1 MERKIFTFGKRPPLV
16 CSLSDPDVAS
26 TICTIR
32 NAIYDGADGF
42 LLHMEK
48 LREEFQNR
56 ESLQEI
62 FRYTKDKPILTLNYR
77 YGNSRT
83 DEQLAQL
90 HLEALEAGAGCCDI
104 MADMFGQTEPQITY
118 EPEAIRRQ
126 MELIDKIHSVGGQVL
141 MSSHLWKF
149 YPTDFLME
157 TVLEM
162 KRRGADIV
170 KIAMRVDSQEEMIAA
185 CQQTALLKEALG
197 IPFLMIN
204 MGEHGKAHR
213 VIGPVFGSCMLLCVQ
228 RYTPNGHKEKP
239 LLRACRDI
247 YNNFDY

>member
-1 MERKIFTFGKRPPLV
+1 
-16 CSLSDPDVAS
+16 
-26 TICTIR
+26 
-32 NAIYDGADGF
+32 
-42 LLHMEK
+42 
-48 LREEFQNR
+48 
-56 ESLQEI
+56 
-62 FRYTKDKPILTLNYR
+62 
-77 YGNSRT
+77 
-83 DEQLAQL
+83 
-90 HLEALEAGAGCCDI
+90 
-104 MADMFGQTEPQITY
+104 MADMFCETEPQITY
-118 EPEAIRRQ
+118 DRQAVRRQ
-126 MELIDKIHSVGGQVL
+126 MELIDRIHSVGGQVL

-149 YPTDFLME
+149 YSTEFLLE

-185 CQQTALLKEALG
+185 CQQTAILNKALG

-204 MGEHGKAHR
+204 MGDHGKAHR

-228 RYTPNGHKEKP
+228 QYTPNGHKEKP